1 MENQTLAL
9 IASFIAMAFVVIAYF
24 VKKKAYYL
32 LCELL
37 CVVFLVISYFFTVQF
52 FAMIGLVVGLFR
64 TVTFFVYENKDKQ
77 APIGWSFLFSGLT
90 IAFYFIVNFGILKT
104 AQPLDALCVLALVAY
119 AFIFRIRNLKIVR
132 FTMIIPTVLSI
143 LFNVLTRA
151 AIFATLTYVFELC
164 ANAVSIFKYHIF
176 GKGRIDIKKI
186 LPSRSKY
193 EHFK

>member
-9 IASFIAMAFVVIAYF
+9 IASFIAMAFVIMAYF

-37 CVVFLVISYFFTVQF
+37 CIIFLVISYFFTVQF
-52 FAMIGLVVGLFR
+52 FAMIGLAVGLFR

-77 APIGWSFLFSGLT
+77 APIVWSFLFSGLT
-90 IAFYFIVNFGILKT
+90 IASYFIVNFGILKT
-104 AQPLDALCVLALVAY
+104 AQPLDVLCVVALVTY

-132 FTMIIPTVLSI
+132 FAMIIPTVLSI
-143 LFNVLTRA
+143 LFNVLTQA

-164 ANAVSIFKYHIF
+164 ANVISIFKYHVF
-176 GKGRIDIKKI
+176 GKENNDIQQNIVK
-186 LPSRSKY
+186 
-193 EHFK
+193 